1 MEEKLMDIILLMIV
15 IVFLGIMFFAGYSKG
30 IIQILFSFVA
40 TIVAFVLA
48 MMLSGPI
55 ETVIK
60 KTPMYDSVKEQMSDY
75 VTKQIEDEVNTSS
88 IEAQKEAIKK
98 LNMPSV
104 IEDKL
109 ITNNTSAEMID
120 MGVNSFSEYIATYL
134 ANVLVQALS
143 VIVMFL
149 IIKIILRIVTTALN
163 IVSRLPVIKEVN
175 KSLGGI
181 VGLAEGVL
189 VLWVACLVLTAFAG
203 TSIGQNL
210 LAAISDNGILNFI
223 YSNNIIMK
231 MLL

>member
-1 MEEKLMDIILLMIV
+1 MDIILLMIV